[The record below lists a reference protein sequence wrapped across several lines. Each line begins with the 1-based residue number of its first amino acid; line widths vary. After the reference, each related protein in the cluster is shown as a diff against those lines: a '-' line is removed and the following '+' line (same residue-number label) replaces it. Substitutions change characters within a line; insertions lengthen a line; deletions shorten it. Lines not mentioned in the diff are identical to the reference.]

1 MAGVAPELLRSC
13 GAAPYRM
20 SESESD
26 LSSDDLSAETAS
38 WIAWFCSIR
47 GNEFFCQVD
56 EEYIT
61 DSFNLSGLKEEVPYY
76 DMAVETILD
85 GEHPSMNE
93 MTEAQQEAVD
103 SAAELLYGLIHAR
116 FIITAKGLTLMVRV
130 GCPGWQGSWRR
141 PAQATASLLP
151 SLPTRS
157 LSPLPSSP
165 PPPPTTFHAPP
176 RSCPLPIRAPAPLQ
190 NEKFLE
196 CSFGQCA
203 NYLCGGQAL
212 LPVAIHDQ
220 PRKSN
225 VHLYCPRCN
234 GVFHPPSSRHGS
246 ELGPRCRSLPA
257 TAPSLPLTP

>member
-1 MAGVAPELLRSC
+1 
-13 GAAPYRM
+13 M

-116 FIITAKGLTLMVRV
+116 FIITAKGLTLMVRW
-130 GCPGWQGSWRR
+130 GCPGGKAAGAPPRLQ
-141 PAQATASLLP
+141 PLLP
-151 SLPTRS
+151 LAHTPLAYPPPPLFMHLVAPLALRPHHAPCRMKSFSSAALASAQTTCAGARRCC
-157 LSPLPSSP
+157 PLPSTTSRARAMCTSTAPAAMASFTLPPRATAVSSVALSP
-165 PPPPTTFHAPP
+165 PLRPLCPCSPNTTLFHPPPTP
-176 RSCPLPIRAPAPLQ
+176 
-190 NEKFLE
+190 
-196 CSFGQCA
+196 SFC
-203 NYLCGGQAL
+203 L
-212 LPVAIHDQ
+212 L
-220 PRKSN
+220 
-225 VHLYCPRCN
+225 
-234 GVFHPPSSRHGS
+234 RH
-246 ELGPRCRSLPA
+246 
-257 TAPSLPLTP
+257 

>member
-1 MAGVAPELLRSC
+1 
-13 GAAPYRM
+13 M

-130 GCPGWQGSWRR
+130 GRPGWQGSWRR

-165 PPPPTTFHAPP
+165 PPPPPLFMRLPVHALCPSAHLRPCRMKSSSSAALANAQTTCAGA
-176 RSCPLPIRAPAPLQ
+176 RRCCPLPSTTSRARAMCTSTAPAAMA
-190 NEKFLE
+190 
-196 CSFGQCA
+196 SFT
-203 NYLCGGQAL
+203 
-212 LPVAIHDQ
+212 LP
-220 PRKSN
+220 PR
-225 VHLYCPRCN
+225 
-234 GVFHPPSSRHGS
+234 
-246 ELGPRCRSLPA
+246 A
-257 TAPSLPLTP
+257 TAVSWARAAAPSPPLRPLCP